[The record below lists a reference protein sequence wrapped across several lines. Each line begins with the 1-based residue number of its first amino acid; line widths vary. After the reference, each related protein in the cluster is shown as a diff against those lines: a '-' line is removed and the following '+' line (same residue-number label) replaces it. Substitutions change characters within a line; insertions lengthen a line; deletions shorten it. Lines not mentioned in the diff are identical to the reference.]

1 MRTLKTIRTLPSPL
15 AQRLQKKTAKQSD
28 WKNFRGDDKKT
39 IYHLLA
45 SNQCHLCAYCEI
57 NLDFKLDNN
66 LELGA
71 HIEHVVP
78 RNIQPERSFD
88 YTNFVLSCFKEM
100 NVNILSYDEVTCG
113 HYKDRENRKNGM
125 SYDEKLFI
133 SPLDPD
139 CQRYFIY
146 DPNGRIRPHPKL
158 SAQEQVRATYTIN
171 LLGLNNKRLVRLRRE
186 RLETLIPIIDE
197 LQNEPDALRHFADM
211 ELCLTGEHLQPF
223 HSACLQQFG
232 ALGREIVKQ
241 CLDE

>member
-1 MRTLKTIRTLPSPL
+1 MHEIKYSLRIGYSLIITLLIKSCRSYFMHVP
-15 AQRLQKKTAKQSD
+15 
-28 WKNFRGDDKKT
+28 
-39 IYHLLA
+39 
-45 SNQCHLCAYCEI
+45 YCEI
-57 NLDFKLDNN
+57 NFDFKLDNN

-78 RNIQPERSFD
+78 RNVQPERTFD
-88 YTNFVLSCFKEM
+88 YTNFVLSCLKEM
-100 NVNILSYDEVTCG
+100 NVNALPYDEVTCG
-113 HYKDRENRKNGM
+113 HYKDRENREDGM
-125 SYDEKLFI
+125 ISDEQLFI
-133 SPLDPD
+133 SPLEPD

-146 DPNGRIRPHPKL
+146 DPNGRVRPHPKL
-158 SAQEQVRATYTIN
+158 SHQEQARATYTIN

-197 LQNEPDALRHFADM
+197 LRDEPEALGHFADM
-211 ELCLTGEHLQPF
+211 ELCLTGDYLQPF